1 MDKIVAAVIP
11 RTKPCPIREVE
22 VAGLIPIEKI
32 ARVLV
37 LIDEEMSIRKAQR
50 DFG

>member
-1 MDKIVAAVIP
+1 MDKIVATEDETIAS
-11 RTKPCPIREVE
+11 PIREVE

-37 LIDEEMSIRKAQR
+37 FIDEEMIIGKAQR